1 MNIIFDE
8 KTKVA
13 MNELI
18 TKSSENHLKIKVTR
32 GCGKPAYEIFSTFKS
47 EDDEEIII
55 EGISFIYNKLD
66 EKLIDGIEIKYD
78 KELYNNGFYIKG

>member
-13 MNELI
+13 LNELVNN
-18 TKSSENHLKIKVTR
+18 SSENYLKIKVTR
-32 GCGKPAYEIFSTFKS
+32 GCGKPAYEIFTTFKS
-47 EDDEEIII
+47 SDDEEAIIQ
-55 EGISFIYNKLD
+55 GISFIYNKLD
-66 EKLIDGIEIKYD
+66 EKIIDGIQIKYD